1 MLTGFDVVEGERR
14 TIAEALRGF
23 ISNIYAVG
31 KKTSKSKKSAA
42 RGTACSS
49 SSSSHSGSGPY
60 ACLLLEP
67 SPAEVL
73 EDDELSVANL
83 MSFTHLIA
91 AKSANS

>member
-1 MLTGFDVVEGERR
+1 MLTGFDIVEGERR

-49 SSSSHSGSGPY
+49 SSSSSGPY

-67 SPAEVL
+67 CPAGVL

>member
-49 SSSSHSGSGPY
+49 SSSSSGPY